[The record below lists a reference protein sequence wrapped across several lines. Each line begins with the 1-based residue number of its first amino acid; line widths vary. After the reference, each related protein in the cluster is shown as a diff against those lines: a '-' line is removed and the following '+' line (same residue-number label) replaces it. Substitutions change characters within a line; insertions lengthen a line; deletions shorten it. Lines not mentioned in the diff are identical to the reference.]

1 MELLDHAPDQFGGVI
16 VEAEHLPQDVSEF
29 GTRLGRSL
37 ETWRAD
43 GRRLVWL
50 DVPLSLATHIPV
62 ATQAGF
68 FFHHSD
74 EDRLT
79 LVCRLVEGAFVPT
92 HATHY
97 IGVGGVVIND
107 RQELLVVCERHR
119 RSAQPYY
126 KLPGGALQ
134 PGEHLVDAVLREV
147 LEETG
152 VNAKFEALVCFR
164 HWHGYRYGKSD
175 IYFVC
180 RLSPLSQDVTMQA
193 EEIEECFWMPV
204 EDYFASDLVS
214 TFNKRIVRAA
224 IASPGVTPEWIDG
237 YADPAR
243 YEFFMP
249 SAEAEAAD
257 HQPR

>member
-1 MELLDHAPDQFGGVI
+1 MASLTSKSALEFSPDQFGGVI
-16 VEAEHLPQDVSEF
+16 VDPASLTEDANEF
-29 GTRLGRSL
+29 ADALRRSIDD
-37 ETWRAD
+37 WRRN
-43 GRRLVWL
+43 GFRLVWL
-50 DVPLSLATHIPV
+50 DVPLQVAALVPV
-62 ATQAGF
+62 AAAAGF
-68 FFHHSD
+68 FFHHSNETD
-74 EDRLT
+74 VMMVL
-79 LVCRLVEGAFVPT
+79 RLVDDAFVPT

-107 RQELLVVCERHR
+107 RQELLVVCERYR
-119 RSAQPYY
+119 RGNRPYY

-147 LEETG
+147 REETG
-152 VNAKFEALVCFR
+152 VEARFESLVCFR

-180 RLSPLSQDVTMQA
+180 RLAPLSQDVTMQA

-204 EDYFASDLVS
+204 ADYFESDLVS

-224 IASPGVTPEWIDG
+224 LAGPGISPEWIDG
-237 YADPAR
+237 YGDPAQ

-249 SAEAEAAD
+249 EV
-257 HQPR
+257 

>member
-1 MELLDHAPDQFGGVI
+1 MNILEHAPDQFGGIIIESEQLPPDPDVF
-16 VEAEHLPQDVSEF
+16 AEQLRFSMDS
-29 GTRLGRSL
+29 
-37 ETWRAD
+37 WRAD
-43 GRRLVWL
+43 GRRLVWVKL
-50 DVPLSLATHIPV
+50 PLQQADLIPV
-62 ATQAGF
+62 ATKAGF
-68 FFHHSD
+68 FFHHSNEQD
-74 EDRLT
+74 VM
-79 LVCRLVEGAFVPT
+79 LVCRLVSDAFVPT

-97 IGVGGVVIND
+97 IGVGGVVINE

-119 RSAQPYY
+119 RSAAPYY

-152 VNAKFEALVCFR
+152 VNARFESLVCFR

-180 RLSPLSQDVTMQA
+180 RLSPLSQDLTMQA
-193 EEIEECFWMPV
+193 EEIEELMWMPV
-204 EDYFASDLVS
+204 ADYFASDLVS
-214 TFNKRIVRAA
+214 PFNKRIVDAA
-224 IASPGVTPEWIDG
+224 LNSPGVVPQWIDG

-249 SAEAEAAD
+249 SGD
-257 HQPR
+257 

>member
-1 MELLDHAPDQFGGVI
+1 MEPLEQSTDMFGGVI
-16 VEAEHLPQDVSEF
+16 VDSEALPEDVDEF
-29 GTRLGRSL
+29 AARLSHSL
-37 ETWRAD
+37 ETWRSQ
-43 GRRLVWL
+43 GSRLAWL
-50 DVPLSLATHIPV
+50 DVPIARAELISVLTR
-62 ATQAGF
+62 AGF
-68 FFHHSD
+68 FFHHSNETD
-74 EDRLT
+74 LM
-79 LVCRLVEGAFVPT
+79 LVCRLVEDAFVPT

-107 RQELLVVCERHR
+107 REELLVVCERHR
-119 RSAQPYY
+119 RTSQPYY

-152 VNAKFEALVCFR
+152 VAAKFESLVCFR

-175 IYFVC
+175 IYFVA

-204 EDYFASDLVS
+204 ADYFESDLVS
-214 TFNKRIVRAA
+214 AFNKRIVRAA
-224 IASPGVTPEWIDG
+224 LASPGVVPEWIDG

-249 SAEAEAAD
+249 STEAD
-257 HQPR
+257 G

>member
-1 MELLDHAPDQFGGVI
+1 MLPFSPDQFGGVI
-16 VEAEHLPQDVSEF
+16 VDSANLPDDAAEFTAQLQC
-29 GTRLGRSL
+29 SL
-37 ETWRAD
+37 EAWRA
-43 GRRLVWL
+43 GGFRLVWL
-50 DVPLSLATHIPV
+50 DLPLECAALVPV
-62 ATQAGF
+62 AAAAGF
-68 FFHHSD
+68 FFHHSND
-74 EDRLT
+74 SDVMMVR
-79 LVCRLVEGAFVPT
+79 RLVEDAFVPT

-107 RQELLVVCERHR
+107 RQQLLVVCERHR
-119 RSAQPYY
+119 RTSRPYY

-152 VNAKFEALVCFR
+152 VQAQFEALVCFR

-180 RLSPLSQDVTMQA
+180 RLSPLSQDVSMQA

-204 EDYFASDLVS
+204 ADYFDSDLVS
-214 TFNKRIVRAA
+214 AFNKRIVRAA
-224 IASPGVTPEWIDG
+224 LASPGITPEWIDG

-249 SAEAEAAD
+249 RDA
-257 HQPR
+257 

>member
-1 MELLDHAPDQFGGVI
+1 MAMNLLASAADQFGGVI
-16 VEAEHLPQDVSEF
+16 VDPEQLPATASEF
-29 GTRLGRSL
+29 SVLLERSFK
-37 ETWRAD
+37 TWRAD
-43 GRRLVWL
+43 GKRLVWL
-50 DVPLSLATHIPV
+50 GVPLAHAALIPV
-62 ATQAGF
+62 AVDAGF
-68 FFHHSD
+68 VFHHSNEGD
-74 EDRLT
+74 LMM
-79 LVCRLVEGAFVPT
+79 VCRLVEDAFVPT

-97 IGVGGVVIND
+97 IGVGGVVINE
-107 RQELLVVCERHR
+107 RQELLVVCEKHR
-119 RSAQPYY
+119 RTSQIYY

-152 VNAKFEALVCFR
+152 VSAKFEALVCFR

-180 RLSPLSQDVTMQA
+180 RLSPMSQDVTMQA

-204 EDYFASDLVS
+204 ADYFASELVS
-214 TFNKRIVRAA
+214 VFNKRIVRAA
-224 IASPGVTPEWIDG
+224 LASPGVTPEWIDG

-249 SAEAEAAD
+249 HED
-257 HQPR
+257 